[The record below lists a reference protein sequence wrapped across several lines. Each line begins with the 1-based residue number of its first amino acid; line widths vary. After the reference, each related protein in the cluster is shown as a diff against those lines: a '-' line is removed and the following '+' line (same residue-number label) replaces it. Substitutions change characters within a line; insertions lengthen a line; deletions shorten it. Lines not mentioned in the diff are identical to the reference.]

1 MRQVKGKSSNVTSA
15 AYNNATNVLK
25 VTYHGSGRPGRS
37 YIYEDVSLSTYRA
50 IVGQRSAGKAV
61 WKRLRRAGVVG
72 RQA

>member
-37 YIYEDVSLSTYRA
+37 YTYEDVPLSTYRA

-72 RQA
+72 SRA

>member
-37 YIYEDVSLSTYRA
+37 YTYEDVPLSTYRA
-50 IVGQRSAGKAV
+50 IIGQRSAGKAV
-61 WKRLRRAGVVG
+61 WKRLRRAGFYGNVG
-72 RQA
+72 

>member
-37 YIYEDVSLSTYRA
+37 YIYEDVPLSTYRA

-61 WKRLRRAGVVG
+61 WKRLRRAGVAG
-72 RQA
+72 NRA